1 MHIIVIGAGLLGL
14 TTAWFLRRHGAEVT
28 VFERGPGAGLET
40 SFANGGMLHAS
51 QASPWN
57 EPGVLRQALDM
68 LGREDA
74 ALLIRPR
81 ALPRM
86 LPWVWSFFRN
96 ARSDRFLVNLEKNTR
111 LAAYSLAILDE
122 HFSALEDGFERAAL
136 GTLKVYRSAADLA
149 AAEQVATRCRAFD
162 VRYDVLDPQRVVAL
176 EPALGPIADVL
187 CGGIHFPD
195 DISGDAHLFCRALA
209 KQAAA
214 AGVCFEFNASV
225 DRLLQRGGRF
235 HAVESAGRTHTA
247 EACVVAAGSFSAHLL
262 RSVGV
267 RLPVQPVKGYSL
279 TIPLDDWP
287 QAPRVP
293 VIDEHFHAAAC
304 PLGDRLRIAGT
315 AEFAGFDANLTASRI
330 ENLYTLV
337 AGLYPTGARL
347 IDRRRVEQWTGL
359 RPMSPDGVGIM
370 GESAVAGLYVNT
382 GHGHL
387 GWTMAPGAGKL
398 VADRVLG
405 HATELGLEDYLP
417 ARFSR

>member
-57 EPGVLRQALDM
+57 EPGVLRQALGM

-111 LAAYSLAILDE
+111 LAAYSLAMLDE
-122 HFSALEDGFERAAL
+122 HFSTLEDGFERAAR

-149 AAEQVATRCRAFD
+149 AAERVATRCRAFD
-162 VRYDVLDPQRVVAL
+162 VRYEVLDRGRVVAL
-176 EPALGPIADVL
+176 EPALGPIADAL

-195 DISGDAHLFCRALA
+195 DVSGDAHLFCRALA
-209 KQAAA
+209 RQAGA
-214 AGVCFEFNASV
+214 AGVRFEFDARV

-235 HAVESAGRTHTA
+235 YAVQSAGETHTA
-247 EACVVAAGSFSAHLL
+247 EACVVAAGSFSPHL
-262 RSVGV
+262 
-267 RLPVQPVKGYSL
+267 
-279 TIPLDDWP
+279 
-287 QAPRVP
+287 
-293 VIDEHFHAAAC
+293 
-304 PLGDRLRIAGT
+304 
-315 AEFAGFDANLTASRI
+315 
-330 ENLYTLV
+330 
-337 AGLYPTGARL
+337 
-347 IDRRRVEQWTGL
+347 
-359 RPMSPDGVGIM
+359 
-370 GESAVAGLYVNT
+370 
-382 GHGHL
+382 
-387 GWTMAPGAGKL
+387 
-398 VADRVLG
+398 
-405 HATELGLEDYLP
+405 
-417 ARFSR
+417 